1 MGERLA
7 TFGPILVVL
16 ALLSSA
22 NEARAQQR
30 ARDSYEEAAMAGFA
44 STSDYLGVGPAVAF
58 ELGRRHQ
65 LDDFS
70 VGVALR
76 AQYERYSSAGAG
88 ACSTAPPS
96 LSGACTRNALS
107 FPYTFDETLVTF
119 ELPLTARL
127 GSSSPREL
135 IFPYAGIAPGLVY
148 DRSNTA
154 AGSGLYS
161 IETSARFSVHGFAG
175 TQLRLGPGG
184 VFFEWGFRVAPV
196 EHRAEIDSHLT
207 SFVGSLGYRLTL

>member
-7 TFGPILVVL
+7 SLGPIVVVL
-16 ALLSSA
+16 ALSSA
-22 NEARAQQR
+22 PSDARGQQR
-30 ARDSYEEAAMAGFA
+30 ARDSYEEAAMGGFA

-58 ELGRRHQ
+58 EIGRRHQ

-76 AQYERYSSAGAG
+76 ARYERYSNSGTG
-88 ACSTAPPS
+88 ACATAPAS
-96 LSGACTRNALS
+96 LSGACAPSALGFAYS
-107 FPYTFDETLVTF
+107 FDETLVTF

-127 GSSSPREL
+127 GSSSPGEI
-135 IFPYAGIAPGLVY
+135 IFPYAGLAPGLVY
-148 DRSNTA
+148 DRSSTA

-161 IETSARFSVHGFAG
+161 IETSGRFSLHAFAG

-196 EHRAEIDSHLT
+196 EHRAELDSHLT